1 MLQFLNLLDVTIYE
15 MATKIY
21 NIATTFYN
29 MTAN

>member
-1 MLQFLNLLDVTIYE
+1 MLQFLNLLDVKIYE